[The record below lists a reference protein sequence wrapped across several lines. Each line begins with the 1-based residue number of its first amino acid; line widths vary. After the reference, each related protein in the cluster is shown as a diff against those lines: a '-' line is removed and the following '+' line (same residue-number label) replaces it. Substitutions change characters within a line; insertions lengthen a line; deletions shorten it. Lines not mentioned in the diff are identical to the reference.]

1 MNLGLRDIFAVGA
14 PYLIAVGACYQF
26 GYWGTFQVNV
36 LEFISFTDIAK
47 LAVYPLVISLVSLFV
62 GGVIGQLFV
71 MPHLPPGGG
80 ASTPLGQAGLK
91 NWRWLIAIV
100 LIIAALVWIFGSE
113 SWKWFVIAAL
123 ISLLSTALTHID
135 KLIEIVPNPRTR
147 ATIAFILLLLPPL
160 SFAYGR
166 LDAFHVTT
174 GSPVHLVDVV
184 RSKIPVESDTTNPV
198 AYLGYLGNVYVLREA
213 KTGQIIFVKQR
224 DDSPLFLLPKP
235 GHS

>member
-47 LAVYPLVISLVSLFV
+47 LAVYPLVISFVSLFV
-62 GGVIGQLFV
+62 GGLIGQLFI

-80 ASTPLGQAGLK
+80 ASSPLGQAGIK
-91 NWRWLIAIV
+91 SWRWLMAII

-113 SWKWFVIAAL
+113 PWKWFAIAGL
-123 ISLLSTALTHID
+123 ISLLSAPLTHID
-135 KLIEIVPNPRTR
+135 KLIQVVPNPGARSI
-147 ATIAFILLLLPPL
+147 IAFIFLFLPPL

-166 LDAFHVTT
+166 LDAFYVKT
-174 GSPVHLVDVV
+174 GSPVHIVDVV

-198 AYLGYLGNVYVLREA
+198 AYLGYFGNVYVLRET

-224 DDSPLFLLPKP
+224 DDSPLFLSPKP
-235 GHS
+235 GRS